1 MAAEKLARSPYW
13 LRLRG
18 CGGDKEWDTGI
29 RHAGHDY
36 NKGVELYLGT
46 EQGALILRVHADDAG
61 NVAFRLVRHT
71 HLDARNIERGENRH
85 IVDGLVKGGA
95 VTYESDLPAV
105 LQGKLSL

>member
-1 MAAEKLARSPYW
+1 MAPERHEHSPYW

-18 CGGDKEWDTGI
+18 CGGPSEWDTGI
-29 RHAGHDY
+29 RHAGLDFA
-36 NKGVELYLGT
+36 KGVELYLGT

-71 HLDARNIERGENRH
+71 HLDARNVERGERRH
-85 IVDGLVKGGA
+85 LIEGLVQGGV

-105 LQGKLSL
+105 LQGKLAL